1 MLESEVFDICYN
13 INELIL
19 NSQMD
24 TARTEVIK
32 LLDRL
37 NREGKEYSP
46 MVNHFI
52 REVGLFP
59 YIDKNTASW
68 QEQAV
73 FEAYK
78 TDLGGGEQKT
88 LHSAQSRV
96 LKRLLAGDNSSY

>member
-88 LHSAQSRV
+88 LQSFKTIVGR
-96 LKRLLAGDNSSY
+96 

>member
-59 YIDKNTASW
+59 YIDKKYSIMARTSCI
-68 QEQAV
+68 
-73 FEAYK
+73 
-78 TDLGGGEQKT
+78 
-88 LHSAQSRV
+88 
-96 LKRLLAGDNSSY
+96 

>member
-59 YIDKNTASW
+59 YIEKIQHHGKNKLYLRLIK
-68 QEQAV
+68 QILAV
-73 FEAYK
+73 ANKRRF
-78 TDLGGGEQKT
+78 TVL
-88 LHSAQSRV
+88 SREF
-96 LKRLLAGDNSSY
+96 

>member
-52 REVGLFP
+52 
-59 YIDKNTASW
+59 
-68 QEQAV
+68 
-73 FEAYK
+73 
-78 TDLGGGEQKT
+78 
-88 LHSAQSRV
+88 
-96 LKRLLAGDNSSY
+96 